1 MMFETEV
8 WTPKMLQ
15 RLEAIEQKLDEVR
28 AFILRHERVLDK
40 LEKLETRLQT
50 AERQLEN
57 VRVRV
62 WAVGVT
68 AGAVV
73 ATIDVMLR
81 LLMT

>member
-1 MMFETEV
+1 MFETEV
-8 WTPKMLQ
+8 WTPEMLQ

-28 AFILRHERVLDK
+28 AFMLRHEQVLDK

-68 AGAVV
+68 AGAVA

>member
-8 WTPKMLQ
+8 WTPEMLQ

-28 AFILRHERVLDK
+28 AFMLRHEWVLDK

>member
-8 WTPKMLQ
+8 WTPEMLQ

-28 AFILRHERVLDK
+28 AFMLRHERVLDK

>member
-8 WTPKMLQ
+8 WTPEMLQ

-28 AFILRHERVLDK
+28 AFMLRHERVLDK

-50 AERQLEN
+50 TERQLEN